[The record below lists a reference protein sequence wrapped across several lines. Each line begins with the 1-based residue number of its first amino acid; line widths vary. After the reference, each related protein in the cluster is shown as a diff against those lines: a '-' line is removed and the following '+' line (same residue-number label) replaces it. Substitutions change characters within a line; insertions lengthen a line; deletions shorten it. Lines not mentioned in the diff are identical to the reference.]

1 MSMTIVVTRNV
12 RDRIRGFLSST
23 MLELAPGVY
32 SAPRISPTVRDRIWL
47 VLKDWHPQEHGAS
60 ILMLWED
67 KTAAGGQSIR
77 VLGVPPVDLVEVD
90 GMLITRRRLKANDL

>member
-23 MLELAPGVY
+23 MLELTPGVY
-32 SAPRISPTVRDRIWL
+32 SAPRISPAVRDRIWL
-47 VLKDWHPQEHGAS
+47 VLKDWYPEEQGAS

-67 KTAAGGQSIR
+67 NSAPGGQSIR
-77 VLGVPPVDLVEVD
+77 VLGAPPIDLVEID
-90 GMLITRRRLKANDL
+90 GMLTARRR